1 METRSKLKL
10 WKEHTQMSQHLDE
23 RSNVAALQES
33 DFEKQFTPLEGAPAE
48 PIAEFR
54 S

>member
-1 METRSKLKL
+1 
-10 WKEHTQMSQHLDE
+10 MSQHFDE

-33 DFEKQFTPLEGAPAE
+33 DFQTQFKPLEGAPAE